1 MPKQCLAHSKC
12 WPTMSRPYPCQWQ
25 QMPSAYGI
33 GAVISQQCQDGRECS
48 VAFASRTLTPGEC
61 NYSQLEKKALAL
73 IFGIKRFHTYLYGCR
88 FTLLTD
94 HKPLTIILGPH
105 KAIPTQAAARLQR
118 WAIILSAYQYNIV
131 FRRTEEHAN
140 ADGLSRLPLKAP
152 PGQERSTEA
161 AVFNLGQMQALPVT
175 ATKLACCS
183 RQDRHLSKVMLFTR
197 RGWPTTVPPDLK
209 PFSDRRHELTVE
221 GNCLL
226 WGARVV
232 VPTKLQQRILADLHR
247 DHGGVVRMKAVARSY
262 MWWPGMDSDLEKLAK
277 SCAACQ
283 SVKSA
288 PSAAPLHP
296 WLWPD
301 QPWQRIHIDYAGPF
315 RGKMFLLLIDAH
327 SKWPEIFEMAS
338 STSES
343 TIAMLRRV
351 FAAYGLPEHLVSD
364 NGPQFTSTEFQE
376 FLQANGVKHIRTA
389 PYHPASNGTVERLIQ
404 TLKQAMKAG
413 KQDGFTQQHQ
423 LQNFL
428 ITYPER
434 LMQQLDSSRL
444 PCFWEAPLQI

>member
-1 MPKQCLAHSKC
+1 
-12 WPTMSRPYPCQWQ
+12 
-25 QMPSAYGI
+25 
-33 GAVISQQCQDGRECS
+33 
-48 VAFASRTLTPGEC
+48 
-61 NYSQLEKKALAL
+61 
-73 IFGIKRFHTYLYGCR
+73 
-88 FTLLTD
+88 
-94 HKPLTIILGPH
+94 
-105 KAIPTQAAARLQR
+105 
-118 WAIILSAYQYNIV
+118 
-131 FRRTEEHAN
+131 
-140 ADGLSRLPLKAP
+140 
-152 PGQERSTEA
+152 
-161 AVFNLGQMQALPVT
+161 
-175 ATKLACCS
+175 
-183 RQDRHLSKVMLFTR
+183 MLFTR

-232 VPTKLQQRILADLHR
+232 VPTKLQQRIIADLHR

-262 MWWPGMDSDLEKLAK
+262 MWWPDMDSDFEKLAK
-277 SCAACQ
+277 SCTACQ

-327 SKWPEIFEMAS
+327 SKWPEIFEMGS

-364 NGPQFTSTEFQE
+364 NGPQFTSTEFQD
-376 FLQANGVKHIRTA
+376 FLQVNGVKHIRTA
-389 PYHPASNGTVERLIQ
+389 PYHPASNGAVERLVQ
-404 TLKQAMKAG
+404 TFKQAMKAG
-413 KQDGFTQQHQ
+413 EQDGFTLQHQ

-428 ITYPER
+428 ITYRSTPHATTGQSPASLFLGRPLRTRFDLLRPMVGER
-434 LMQQLDSSRL
+434 VRGEQTRQKHHHDAHGRYREFPVGTPVMVREGRDKSHWL
-444 PCFWEAPLQI
+444 PGTVREGRGPVNVS